1 MELSDFYIKGF
12 RDLREVRLAFSDLT
26 VLMGRNGSGKTST
39 LTALESL
46 GRRVKHFGG
55 TEDLTVWTPETEP
68 HWGNRDLGIYAIYE
82 VDDDLNGPIVDID
95 ENATKVIDAAT
106 GEVVPEVPLLRS
118 EDTLNLLAAVL
129 APQCFRAFMTVT
141 DADFQAHRDFVL
153 SVENIEPELE
163 RAIALFHCC
172 DVFEAFHRARTDPAL
187 AEYATEFF
195 SDDLA
200 DSHRFERERVELGI
214 SGRGSF
220 ELEFADAVRQ
230 AATQLVP
237 VIRSARRFAWTG
249 SGYAGIA
256 IERSEIPEETGRLLT
271 QIADTSFETF
281 GGRQPLPP
289 FFGCDPAGSE
299 LADPIIFSEQ
309 FGESCWSQ
317 NSAMFRGFTDRY
329 SAPVFGIAKQWKDR
343 SSFLLARFTPGRG
356 GTTPFHSGKDAES
369 VGLTGV
375 RRAHRSPGFSK
386 EEVEEIRQD
395 LDDVHEEL
403 WLNADMRELSQ
414 EKRGPESSGAYYGEL
429 RATGP
434 PALFTVGTGTSPE
447 SVEAEIEAC
456 LPELHEHIW
465 RRPILLSHFP
475 LFEWPEPQA
484 KLLKSLL
491 RRGGQPGGHRWL
503 WSSSEGTW
511 QVRPTLPLT
520 VKLLENAI
528 NDVAPAFVG
537 FGGLVTLSLLD
548 IDQWHQGRII
558 EFRYDGKP
566 LDRLPAGIARWV
578 ATSVRIGGRNL
589 FNSRISPNRLTTEEE
604 AEAFLDY
611 VTVPDDF
618 DLDADDDLE
627 LVDRF
632 AMHQWS
638 QFEDETGAF
647 GRLPHRKD
655 ERTAIDAGRLRLAL
669 FILTAMN
676 DPEGWRRFSVSA
688 RPQNQTLLLVDE
700 PELHLHVDAM
710 TDVRN
715 WLIEQLRESKAKAV
729 VATHSPQFMNYRAEE
744 ARMVMVDHTDGRST
758 AVDITDD
765 TVSWMTEFGQALGTD
780 TIDRL
785 LLYNGFLLV
794 EGPNDVTVI
803 ERLYE
808 EPLQRHR
815 IGLIP
820 MWGFLG
826 KNFDLTDARF
836 LQYVGRPMAM
846 LLDNVPEHHGGRKK
860 THEEEDLKRFRKSF
874 EDLRIPFK
882 GVGHGALDIMFT
894 LPEEAVRRHLTSS
907 GIHETF
913 DGGWKAINNTIR
925 NEEVRRSPDKKRRA
939 QELLGLDATKYGL
952 SGPNFIDPVLDLCT
966 EADRPT
972 DTLERAMQKVFDFF
986 ADPHNRN

>member
-55 TEDLTVWTPETEP
+55 TEDLTVWTPEAEP

-82 VDDDLNGPIVDID
+82 VDDDLNGPIVDIN

-106 GEVVPEVPLLRS
+106 GEVIPEVPLLRS

-141 DADFQAHRDFVL
+141 DTNFQAHRDFVL

-200 DSHRFERERVELGI
+200 DSHRFEREQVERGI

-237 VIRSARRFAWTG
+237 IIRSARRFAWTG

-289 FFGCDPAGSE
+289 FFGCYPAGSE

-329 SAPVFGIAKQWKDR
+329 SAPVVGIAKQWKDR

-375 RRAHRSPGFSK
+375 RGAHRSPGFSK

-395 LDDVHEEL
+395 LDDVYEEI

-484 KLLKSLL
+484 KLLKSVQIRKGALP
-491 RRGGQPGGHRWL
+491 RGSRWL
-503 WSSSEGTW
+503 WSPREGTW

-520 VKLLENAI
+520 VKLLEHAI
-528 NDVAPAFVG
+528 NDIAPAFVG

-558 EFRYDGKP
+558 EVRYDGKP
-566 LDRLPAGIARWV
+566 LERLPAGIARWV
-578 ATSVRIGGRNL
+578 ATSVRIGGRSL
-589 FNSRISPNRLTTEEE
+589 FNSRIAPNQLTTEEE
-604 AEAFLDY
+604 AEAFLNY

-618 DLDADDDLE
+618 DLDTDNDLE

-632 AMHQWS
+632 AAHKVSQS
-638 QFEDETGAF
+638 QFLQTDEGLAA
-647 GRLPHRKD
+647 RH
-655 ERTAIDAGRLRLAL
+655 AHSLRLAL
-669 FILTAMN
+669 FILTAIE

-688 RPQNQTLLLVDE
+688 RPQERTLLLVDE

-710 TDVRN
+710 ADIRN
-715 WLIEQLRESKAKAV
+715 WLSNHLRETRVNAV
-729 VATHSPQFMNYRAEE
+729 VATHSPGFLDYRPDE
-744 ARMVMVDHTDGRST
+744 ARIAMVENLSDGHST
-758 AVDITDD
+758 VEDITDNIEF
-765 TVSWMTEFGQALGTD
+765 WLTEHGQALGTE
-780 TIDRL
+780 TLAPVL
-785 LLYNGFLLV
+785 LKRGFLLV
-794 EGPNDVTVI
+794 EGPHDEQVI
-803 ERLYE
+803 NHFYGDQLA
-808 EPLQRHR
+808 RHR
-815 IGLIP
+815 IGIIA
-820 MWGFLG
+820 MWGFI
-826 KNFDLTDARF
+826 NMNLTESRY
-836 LQYVGRPMAM
+836 LRYVGRPIAM
-846 LLDNVPEHHGGRKK
+846 LLDNVPEHHSSRSGL
-860 THEEEDLKRFRKSF
+860 TVEEENLRRFRSEF
-874 EDLRIPFK
+874 EGASIPFK
-882 GVGHGALDIMFT
+882 GVGHGALDIIFT
-894 LPEEAVRRHLTSS
+894 LPEEAVRRHLAFL
-907 GIHETF
+907 GIEGTF
-913 DGGWKAINNTIR
+913 EGGWRNIQQEIR
-925 NEEVRRSPDKKRRA
+925 SNPRATNSRAKKKLA
-939 QELLGLDATKYGL
+939 QELLGLERSNFGL
-952 SGPNFIDPVLDLCT
+952 GPGNFIHPVLKACT
-966 EADRPT
+966 EEDRPT
-972 DTLERAMQKVFDFF
+972 GTLERAMEKVFDFF
-986 ADPHNRN
+986 ANPHNRN